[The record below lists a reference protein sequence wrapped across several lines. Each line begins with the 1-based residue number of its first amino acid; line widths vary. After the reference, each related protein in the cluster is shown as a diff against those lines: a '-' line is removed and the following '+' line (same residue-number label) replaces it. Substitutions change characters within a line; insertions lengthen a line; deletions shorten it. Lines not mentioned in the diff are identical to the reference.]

1 MKFKILSLLFGSY
14 VLFVNSIQ
22 AQSTTGVTSVPVSK
36 NNTFKIGPT
45 NLFANT
51 ILLGYERSLSP
62 RASVQLF
69 GGFTLN
75 QPKNGYYEEVKGFSG
90 ELQIRYYLK
99 PSKNLNGFFVA
110 PFFKYESLTFTNLD
124 LTKMD
129 NNYGYNNYPYNNTGT
144 TSPVTITK
152 DEANRTYYNGGI
164 IFGYQLIISNVFVI
178 DAYAGGGMK
187 YTEKGGGYPESGSDD
202 FGSFIRYN
210 QLFETGIAPK
220 IGVRIGTYF

>member
-1 MKFKILSLLFGSY
+1 MKFKIISLLFGSFI
-14 VLFVNSIQ
+14 LISNSLQ
-22 AQSTTGVTSVPVSK
+22 AQSTTGGTSLSESK

-110 PFFKYESLTFTNLD
+110 PFFKYESLTFTNLN
-124 LTKMD
+124 LTKME
-129 NNYGYNNYPYNNTGT
+129 NNYGYNNYPYNTGT

-164 IFGYQLIISNVFVI
+164 IFGYQLIIANVFVI

-187 YTEKGGGYPESGSDD
+187 YTEKTGGYPQSGSDD